1 MDEKNNERK
10 EESPSTDGNLHLPKS
25 FLILGGGS
33 ILVMAGVVVYTVFFY
48 LTLPN
53 HRTLDKNGEA
63 IRHVPLPVPP
73 NTFLPSGSGK
83 TVALYEK
90 PDFQLKVAGLS
101 KAKTGFDASFEL
113 LAKTDGSGDSGL
125 SFAVIGTPR
134 WVDAN
139 RNAGEGSPSLST
151 ATVFRKGRPG
161 HFTIHFSRMPT
172 GSSFDLYLGLAGTR
186 GVKGDRYL
194 IHFEN
199 LKTPGRPS

>member
-1 MDEKNNERK
+1 MNDKNTTEKED
-10 EESPSTDGNLHLPKS
+10 PSKDGKLHLPKS

-63 IRHVPLPVPP
+63 IRHVPFPVPP

-90 PDFQLKVAGLS
+90 PDFRLEVAGLS
-101 KAKTGFDASFEL
+101 KAKTGFDASFDL
-113 LAKTDGSGDSGL
+113 LAKSDGSDGSGL

-139 RNAGEGSPSLST
+139 RNAGEGTASLST
-151 ATVFRKGRPG
+151 GTVFRKGAPG

-172 GSSFDLYLGLAGTR
+172 GPSFDLYLGLAGTR